1 MARILI
7 YSHDTYGLGN
17 IRRMATIAEA
27 LVAEDESASVL
38 IITGSPMLHAFRL
51 PPRIDYVKLPC
62 LNRSDVGQYDVK
74 HLAITQDSARR
85 MRSSIIAAAAVDFDP
100 DILLIDKKPLGV
112 MRELQ
117 PTLEI
122 LSRRARPP
130 RTYLILRDILDAP
143 EKTREVWERNGYHAQ
158 IERYYD
164 EILVVGERGV
174 FDLADEYE
182 FPPASAS
189 RLRYAGYL
197 RRGAGRT
204 RPAEMRKR
212 IGVGNEPLVLVQTGG
227 GADGAATIDAYLD
240 GLEMFGEA
248 PPLRSWIICGPE
260 LNAVDRVRLRNRM
273 AQMPHVI
280 HQDFADDMNACMNTA
295 DAVVSMGGY
304 NSVCEILSLG
314 KPALIVPRVLPVEE
328 QWVRADR
335 MARRGMVDCL
345 HPDDL
350 DGPTMHQR
358 LQDLLLFGKAQIVA
372 RQSLSLDGLE
382 YLTRRVLRGAAP
394 MRQACGAVL
403 AALA

>member
-1 MARILI
+1 
-7 YSHDTYGLGN
+7 
-17 IRRMATIAEA
+17 
-27 LVAEDESASVL
+27 
-38 IITGSPMLHAFRL
+38 
-51 PPRIDYVKLPC
+51 
-62 LNRSDVGQYDVK
+62 
-74 HLAITQDSARR
+74 

-122 LSRRARPP
+122 LARRARPP

-143 EKTREVWERNGYHAQ
+143 GKTREVWERNGYHAQ

-164 EILVVGERGV
+164 EILVVGERAV
-174 FDLADEYE
+174 FDLAEEYE

-197 RRGAGRT
+197 RRSAGRT

-212 IGVGNEPLVLVQTGG
+212 IGVGEEPLVLVQTGG

-240 GLEMFGEA
+240 GLEIFGEA

-273 AQMPHVI
+273 AQLPHVI
-280 HQDFADDMNACMNTA
+280 HQDFADDMNACMNAA

-335 MARRGMVDCL
+335 LARRGMVDCL

-350 DGPTMHQR
+350 DGPAMHQR
-358 LQDLLLFGKAQIVA
+358 LQDLLVFGKAQLMA
-372 RQSLSLDGLE
+372 RQPLSLDGLE
-382 YLTRRVLRGAAP
+382 VLTRRVLRGAAP
-394 MRQACGAVL
+394 ARQPCGAVL